1 VNFEK
6 RWLGLSDVATLLGV
20 HPSTVRNWADQ
31 GRLPMHRTQGGH
43 RRFDRSQ
50 IELWIKSQR
59 VDSMEHAEQL
69 VQSALGSMRFRIN
82 EAHLEAETWYTK
94 LDKRARDGYRQGGRN
109 LMQGL
114 IRYLASDAE
123 EGRSEA
129 HSVGYHYATIGRR
142 SGLSASEATQ
152 AFLFFRSA
160 LIEAMLNAYEEAA
173 VQSPRAWRGML
184 RQINA
189 FTDQVLLR
197 LMQTYEAF
205 EAGMA

>member
-1 VNFEK
+1 MSLDK
-6 RWLGLSDVATLLGV
+6 RWLSLSDVAELLGV

-31 GRLPMHRTQGGH
+31 GRIPMQRTQGGH

-59 VDSMEHAEQL
+59 VDSTEHAEQL
-69 VQSALGSMRFRIN
+69 VQSALGNMRFHIN
-82 EAHLEAETWYTK
+82 EAHLEAEAWYGK
-94 LDKRARDGYRQGGRN
+94 LDKKARDGYRRGGRN

-123 EGRSEA
+123 EGKSEA

-173 VQSPRAWRGML
+173 VQSPQAWRGML

-189 FTDQVLLR
+189 FTDQVMLR

-205 EAGMA
+205 EAGVA

>member
-1 VNFEK
+1 MSLDK
-6 RWLGLSDVATLLGV
+6 RWLSLSDVAELLGV

-31 GRLPMHRTQGGH
+31 GRIPMQRTQGGH

-50 IELWIKSQR
+50 IDLWIKSQR
-59 VDSMEHAEQL
+59 VDSTEHAEQL
-69 VQSALGSMRFRIN
+69 VQSALGNMRFRIN
-82 EAHLEAETWYTK
+82 EAHLEAEAWYGK
-94 LDKRARDGYRQGGRN
+94 LDKRARDSYRRGGRD

-114 IRYLASDAE
+114 MRYMASDAE
-123 EGRSEA
+123 EGKGEA

-142 SGLSASEATQ
+142 SGLSTSEATQ

-173 VQSPRAWRGML
+173 VQSPQAWRGML

-189 FTDQVLLR
+189 FTDQVMLG

-205 EAGMA
+205 EAGTV

>member
-1 VNFEK
+1 MNLDK
-6 RWLGLSDVATLLGV
+6 RWLSLSDVAEMLGV

-31 GRLPMHRTQGGH
+31 GRLPMQRTQGGH

-50 IELWIKSQR
+50 IELWIKSQK
-59 VDSMEHAEQL
+59 VDTTEQAEQL
-69 VQSALGSMRFRIN
+69 VQSALGNMRFHIN
-82 EAHLEAETWYTK
+82 EAQLDAEDWYGK
-94 LDKRARDGYRQGGRN
+94 LDKKARDAYRRGGRN

-123 EGRSEA
+123 EGKSEA

-142 SGLSASEATQ
+142 SDLSASEAIQ

-173 VQSPRAWRGML
+173 VQSPQAWRGML
-184 RQINA
+184 RQINS
-189 FTDQVLLR
+189 FTDQVMLR
-197 LMQTYEAF
+197 LIETYEAF
-205 EAGMA
+205 EAGVA